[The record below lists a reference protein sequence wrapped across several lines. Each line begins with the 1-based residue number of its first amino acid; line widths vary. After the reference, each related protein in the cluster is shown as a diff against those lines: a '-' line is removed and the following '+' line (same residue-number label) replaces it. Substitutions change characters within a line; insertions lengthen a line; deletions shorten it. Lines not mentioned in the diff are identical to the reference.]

1 MVKKYYIL
9 ISRKMRESIEI
20 EKHNT
25 IDQEAKPL
33 DNTWRALFK
42 GSFKRMQ
49 HCPTLLDQQC
59 WTIVG
64 QRVQTDATIS
74 QQRLAVQLVQNSVR
88 K

>member
-1 MVKKYYIL
+1 MTYKCTLCIM
-9 ISRKMRESIEI
+9 SNTMNEI
-20 EKHNT
+20 ETAYMHPICIIT
-25 IDQEAKPL
+25 IYI
-33 DNTWRALFK
+33 TICIITK
-42 GSFKRMQ
+42 GLFKRMQ

-74 QQRLAVQLVQNSVR
+74 QQLLAVQLAQNSVR

>member
-1 MVKKYYIL
+1 MLLSATYTGHVLKFIL
-9 ISRKMRESIEI
+9 KASV
-20 EKHNT
+20 
-25 IDQEAKPL
+25 L
-33 DNTWRALFK
+33 K
-42 GSFKRMQ
+42 GLFKRMQ

-74 QQRLAVQLVQNSVR
+74 QQLLAVQLVQNSVR